1 MALGLEK
8 NKEKTIEDIKNDL
21 EKDKSK
27 HPFHDDLL
35 NLKSI
40 AETLS
45 DIIANTKDP
54 FVYSVNS
61 PYGTGKTFFLRR
73 LHCLLE
79 QKQCLVVSYNAWESD
94 FYSDPLSALLGE
106 FQQQITAKEF
116 KSVEKEI
123 TELTASIGFSFLSII
138 NGNIHCKKTP
148 KISDTYQKYKNQKE
162 NFIIALKKFTANLE
176 FPLVCIIDELDRC
189 RPDYAIQTL
198 EIIKHFFNIP
208 NITFVIGVD
217 RKQIESTVRVLYGS
231 NIDTCCDE
239 YLRKFIDQDFYLPKP
254 SSMQYI
260 ENLCR
265 KHLSS
270 VILPFCWHNN
280 FFSIYQHDSFAS
292 ILEKK
297 RKLNFFRQA
306 LSKGQYDTD
315 CAPIE
320 EQFINTT
327 IDLITAYVDALS
339 EYFVFSLRKQEQFII
354 SLKILFSLLSDK
366 DILLPE
372 LACLLTAIKLHEPSM
387 LDKPNKTIFQILL
400 YKQPYDDLRSYPE
413 LAKLFN
419 KSEGNIKLEK
429 IEQIEQATTENG
441 SDLNSVKFWHHYIAG
456 HEITGGNNYVELQ
469 AYLNNINGL
478 SAIKKYLQLTKQLSL
493 LENQ

>member
-8 NKEKTIEDIKNDL
+8 NKEKTIKDIQDYL
-21 EKDKSK
+21 AKDKK
-27 HPFHDDLL
+27 NRPFDDDLL

-45 DIIANTKDP
+45 DIISKTKDP
-54 FVYSVNS
+54 FVYSINS

-94 FYSDPLSALLGE
+94 FYSDPISALINELAD
-106 FQQQITAKEF
+106 QIDPKKFIEEEVMT
-116 KSVEKEI
+116 
-123 TELTASIGFSFLSII
+123 LTKASLGFSVGFTGTLNWSKKQTLS
-138 NGNIHCKKTP
+138 N
-148 KISDTYQKYKNQKE
+148 DYQKYKDRKE
-162 NFIIALKKFTANLE
+162 KFIEALKKFTENLP
-176 FPLVCIIDELDRC
+176 FPLVFIIDELDRC

-208 NITFVIGVD
+208 KITFLIGVD

-254 SSMQYI
+254 SSTKYI
-260 ENLCR
+260 ETLCR
-265 KHLSS
+265 KHLAS
-270 VILPFCWHNN
+270 VILHFCGHDN
-280 FFSIYQHDSFAS
+280 FFSVYKQNLFSPIFEQ
-292 ILEKK
+292 K
-297 RKLNFFRQA
+297 RKLDFFRHA
-306 LSKGQYDTD
+306 LSKGKYDTD
-315 CAPIE
+315 SEPIK

-339 EYFVFSLRKQEQFII
+339 EYFVFSLRKQEQFVI
-354 SLKILFSLLSDK
+354 SLKILFSLLSEDK

-387 LDKPNKTIFQILL
+387 LDKPKTKIFEILL
-400 YKQPYDDLRSYPE
+400 YKTPYNLNYPE
-413 LAKLFN
+413 ISKLN
-419 KSEGNIKLEK
+419 LKSEGSIKRFKLDK
-429 IEQIEQATTENG
+429 IEKEAIHIMLNLDAIQFWSRCLYEIQFSKDHDKFRN
-441 SDLNSVKFWHHYIAG
+441 SLYDLAN
-456 HEITGGNNYVELQ
+456 
-469 AYLNNINGL
+469 
-478 SAIKKYLQLTKQLSL
+478 KYLQLTKQLSL

>member
-8 NKEKTIEDIKNDL
+8 NKEKTIKDIQDYL
-21 EKDKSK
+21 AKDKK
-27 HPFHDDLL
+27 NRPFDDDLL

-45 DIIANTKDP
+45 DIISKTKDP
-54 FVYSVNS
+54 FVYSINS

-94 FYSDPLSALLGE
+94 FYSDPISALINELAD
-106 FQQQITAKEF
+106 QIDPKKFIEEEVMT
-116 KSVEKEI
+116 
-123 TELTASIGFSFLSII
+123 LTKASLGFSVGFTGTLNWSKKQTLS
-138 NGNIHCKKTP
+138 N
-148 KISDTYQKYKNQKE
+148 DYQKYKDRKE
-162 NFIIALKKFTANLE
+162 KFIKALRDFTEKLP
-176 FPLVCIIDELDRC
+176 FPLVFIIDELDRC

-217 RKQIESTVRVLYGS
+217 RKQIESTVKVLYGS

-254 SSMQYI
+254 SSTQYI

-265 KHLSS
+265 KHLVS
-270 VILPFCWHNN
+270 VILPFGGSEN
-280 FFSIYQHDSFAS
+280 FFSIYQYNLFSNIF
-292 ILEKK
+292 KNK
-297 RKLNFFRQA
+297 RNIISTGDAYQKA
-306 LSKGQYDTD
+306 I
-315 CAPIE
+315 APIK

-327 IDLITAYVDALS
+327 IELITTYVDALS
-339 EYFVFSLRKQEQFII
+339 EYFVFSLRKQEQFVI
-354 SLKILFSLLSDK
+354 SLKILFSLLSK
-366 DILLPE
+366 EDILLPE

-400 YKQPYDDLRSYPE
+400 YKKPYSDLSSYPD

-429 IEQIEQATTENG
+429 IEQIEQETTENG
-441 SDLNSVKFWHHYIAG
+441 SDLNAVKFWHHYIAG

-493 LENQ
+493 LENHKI

>member
-8 NKEKTIEDIKNDL
+8 NKEKTIEDIRDYLNKDTKN
-21 EKDKSK
+21 
-27 HPFHDDLL
+27 HPFDDDLL
-35 NLKSI
+35 NLRSI

-45 DIIANTKDP
+45 EIIVNTKDP
-54 FVYSVNS
+54 FVYSLNS

-73 LHCLLE
+73 FHCLLE
-79 QKQCLVVSYNAWESD
+79 QKNCLVVSYNAWESD
-94 FYSDPLSALLGE
+94 FYSDPLSALMGELSDQIDYKKFKNLKKPAVSLKNISLGL
-106 FQQQITAKEF
+106 
-116 KSVEKEI
+116 SVGLPG
-123 TELTASIGFSFLSII
+123 TLGLSV
-138 NGNIHCKKTP
+138 GAVAEDTQK
-148 KISDTYQKYKNQKE
+148 DYVTYQNHKKRKE
-162 NFIIALKKFTANLE
+162 KFIKALREFTEKLP
-176 FPLVCIIDELDRC
+176 FPLVFIIDELDRC

-239 YLRKFIDQDFYLPKP
+239 YLRKFIDQDFYLPNP
-254 SSMQYI
+254 SSAQYI
-260 ENLCR
+260 ENLCS
-265 KHLSS
+265 KHLRS
-270 VILPFCWHNN
+270 IPFCGHKES
-280 FFSIYQHDSFAS
+280 FSIYKRNLFSN
-292 ILEKK
+292 ILEQKNN
-297 RKLNFFRQA
+297 LHFS
-306 LSKGQYDTD
+306 SKDKYETLL
-315 CAPIE
+315 APIK
-320 EQFINTT
+320 EQFIDTH
-327 IDLITAYVDALS
+327 IALITEYVDALS
-339 EYFVFSLRKQEQFII
+339 EYFVFSLRKQEQFVI
-354 SLKILFSLLSDK
+354 SLKILFSLLSKD

-372 LACLLTAIKLHEPSM
+372 LACILTAIKLYDHSM
-387 LDKPNKTIFQILL
+387 LNKPNKTIFQILL
-400 YKQPYDDLRSYPE
+400 YKKPYNDLSSYPD